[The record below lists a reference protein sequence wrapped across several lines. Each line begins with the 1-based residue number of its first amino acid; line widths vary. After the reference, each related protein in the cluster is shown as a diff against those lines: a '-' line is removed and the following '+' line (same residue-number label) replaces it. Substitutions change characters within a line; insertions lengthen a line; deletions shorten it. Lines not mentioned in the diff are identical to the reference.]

1 MAARFASIMPTKSY
15 DPPYWVALARLIVAV
30 GVLHVGGVAHA
41 ADYVSVGESSA
52 ILYDAPSLKA
62 KKLFVVNRYMPFEQV
77 VTLDNWVKVRDRS
90 GALYWVEKR
99 VLSGKR
105 YVFALPPLLDIRAEP
120 DAGAP
125 RLFQVRQQVALER
138 LESTG
143 TGWVKVRHQDAEI
156 GYVRSTEVW
165 GD

>member
-1 MAARFASIMPTKSY
+1 MKLRPSPYLASLIAAALLLCGMNAAR
-15 DPPYWVALARLIVAV
+15 AV
-30 GVLHVGGVAHA
+30 
-41 ADYVSVGESSA
+41 DYVSVNESSA

-77 VTLDNWVKVRDRS
+77 VALNEWVKVRDRS
-90 GALYWVEKR
+90 GGLYWVEKR
-99 VLSGKR
+99 VLSSKR
-105 YVFALPPLLDIRAEP
+105 YVFSLPPLLDVRAEP
-120 DAGAP
+120 DPGAA

-143 TGWVKVRHQDAEI
+143 TGWVKVRHQDGDI

>member
-1 MAARFASIMPTKSY
+1 MKKSLDSLSLTVLFVLIYGAS
-15 DPPYWVALARLIVAV
+15 A
-30 GVLHVGGVAHA
+30 AHA
-41 ADYVSVGESSA
+41 ADFVSVSESSA

-90 GALYWVEKR
+90 GALYWAEKR
-99 VLSGKR
+99 VLTSKR
-105 YVFALPPLLDIRAEP
+105 YVFALQPVLEVHAEP
-120 DAGAP
+120 DSGSA
-125 RLFQVRQQVALER
+125 RLFQVRQQVALEH

-143 TGWVKVRHQDAEI
+143 TGWIKVRHQDADI
-156 GYVRSTEVW
+156 GFVRSTEVW